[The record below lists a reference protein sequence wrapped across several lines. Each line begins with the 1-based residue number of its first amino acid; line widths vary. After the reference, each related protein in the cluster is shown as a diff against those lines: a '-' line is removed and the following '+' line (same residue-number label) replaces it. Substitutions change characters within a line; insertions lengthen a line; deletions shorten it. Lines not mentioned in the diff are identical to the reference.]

1 MTPDRIE
8 IPAFTDAHVH
18 LRQDSMLRQVAPYTG
33 VACDNAVVMP
43 NTTPSIHDDH
53 DIIRYRG
60 ECRGACGSQTG
71 IHMTAK
77 WLPRTAP
84 HEFLR
89 AKQAR
94 VLGYKLYPAGVTT
107 NSDDGIPWEW
117 LADPSLK
124 QVRVALEQMEA
135 LGLVLLCHGESD
147 GFVLDREREFLSA
160 FYRIHKEFPK
170 LRMTLEHITTVE
182 AVSMVRELNRRRPGS
197 VLGTITLHHLETTLD
212 DVIGGH
218 LKPHL
223 FCKPIPKRSSDRRV
237 LLDAALSGEAG
248 FALGSDSAPH
258 YREAKESVC
267 GCAGVFTAPVL
278 APGVVSLFDRENSLD
293 LTSKFEPP
301 LFRFTSGNANNFYG
315 FKRSGRRLTL
325 ERRPFVVPPSCG
337 QTIRDV
343 VPYRAGETLPWS
355 LVDGE

>member
-1 MTPDRIE
+1 MNPDRIE

-18 LRQDSMLRQVAPYTG
+18 LRQGRMAELVVAHSAA
-33 VACDNAVVMP
+33 VCDNLIAMP
-43 NTTPSIHDDH
+43 NTTPPLHDAD
-53 DIIRYRG
+53 DIQIEHGGYQYLAG
-60 ECRGACGSQTG
+60 SECDV
-71 IHMTAK
+71 HMTAK

-84 HEFLR
+84 HDMLNVRR
-89 AKQAR
+89 AS

-107 NSDDGIPWEW
+107 NSDDGILWEW

-135 LGLVLLCHGESD
+135 LGLVLLCHGESN
-147 GFVLDREREFLSA
+147 GFVLDREREFLSV
-160 FYRIHKEFPK
+160 FSRIHKEFPT

-182 AVSMVRELNRRRPGS
+182 ALSVVRELNRRRPGS

-223 FCKPIPKRSSDRRV
+223 FCKPIPKRPSDRKA
-237 LLDAALSGEAG
+237 LLDAALNGEEC

-258 YREAKESVC
+258 YREAKESAC

-278 APGVVSLFDRENSLD
+278 AQGLVSLFEREHGCLGF
-293 LTSKFEPP
+293 TQAFT
-301 LFRFTSGNANNFYG
+301 RFTSENANNFYG

-325 ERRPFVVPPSCG
+325 ERRPFVVPPICG
-337 QTIRDV
+337 RSVDESV